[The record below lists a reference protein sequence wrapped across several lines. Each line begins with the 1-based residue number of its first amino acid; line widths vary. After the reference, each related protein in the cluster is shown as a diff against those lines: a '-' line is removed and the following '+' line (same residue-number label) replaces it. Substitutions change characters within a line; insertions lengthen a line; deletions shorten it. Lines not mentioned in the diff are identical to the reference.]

1 MKRREFVTLLG
12 GAAGWPLATRA
23 QQPAMPVVG
32 FLSSGSPQPYAH
44 VIGEFRQGLKEV
56 GYVEGQNIAIEYRWA
71 EEQYDRL
78 PVLAAELVRRQV
90 AVIAATGSPCA
101 FAAKAATTTIP
112 IVFEIG
118 FDPVPVGLVA
128 SLHRPSGN
136 LTGVTVDTGMEI
148 WGKRLALLKE
158 TVPGVSRVGYLAT
171 RAVWEA
177 PQGSAVREAARQL
190 GISLFGTPLEEPL
203 QEAEYR
209 RVLASM
215 SQDRLEALVV
225 SELAE
230 SLSNL
235 KVIVELAE
243 KARLPAIYPWREAV
257 ELGGVMAY
265 AEDLPD
271 LYRHTARQIDEILKG
286 VKPQDIPFYQPT
298 KFELILNLKAAKALG
313 LIFPSSLLGS
323 ADEVIE

>member
-101 FAAKAATTTIP
+101 FAAKAATTMIP
-112 IVFEIG
+112 IVVEIG

-136 LTGVTVDTGMEI
+136 ITGVTNLGVEVAVKQLSLLHELVPTATTF
-148 WGKRLALLKE
+148 ALLVNP
-158 TVPGVSRVGYLAT
+158 TD
-171 RAVWEA
+171 
-177 PQGSAVREAARQL
+177 
-190 GISLFGTPLEEPL
+190 
-203 QEAEYR
+203 
-209 RVLASM
+209 RVLAETLL
-215 SQDRLEALVV
+215 QEVLQAAGTLGLQLYVLHANTERDFDTLFATLVQLRAGALVIGTDAFFNSR
-225 SELAE
+225 SEQLATLALRHAIPTIYQE
-230 SLSNL
+230 RAFVAAGGLMSYGGSLT
-235 KVIVELAE
+235 VTHQLA
-243 KARLPAIYPWREAV
+243 AV
-257 ELGGVMAY
+257 YVG
-265 AEDLPD
+265 
-271 LYRHTARQIDEILKG
+271 RILKG
-286 VKPQDIPFYQPT
+286 DKPTDLPVLHPT
-298 KFELILNLKAAKALG
+298 KFDLVINLKTAKALG
-313 LIFPSSLLGS
+313 LTVPPRLLAR
-323 ADEVIE
+323 ADAVIE